1 MGSTKR
7 ATGGG
12 SKEGMGPANP
22 NTVPAG
28 IEETASKSD
37 DNKDNEVVSQQTQ
50 VDDEHVDKGHPLIA
64 EESTRPVG
72 VMGKMVRATPRP
84 APGPRE
90 PPRRSQDGI
99 EPVSPRAI
107 RAWSRRSAEPVPG
120 WQQGLLRG
128 GEASAAERAKANL
141 RRFKSRVSSGKPMPA
156 AGSAA
161 ETQSGVTAYSFGTRP
176 AQRRWGRA
184 AATSPRAPAIGEGLA
199 APTIGVPSV
208 QIEGPR
214 AELIAVK
221 LEGLERGEDM
231 HERRVSSGLMRAAT
245 KEQLR
250 AEQEQERSRQ
260 GGVMRA
266 FARGLR
272 GVGGWVL
279 RRATP
284 ESVRLWGGFL

>member
-1 MGSTKR
+1 
-7 ATGGG
+7 
-12 SKEGMGPANP
+12 
-22 NTVPAG
+22 
-28 IEETASKSD
+28 
-37 DNKDNEVVSQQTQ
+37 
-50 VDDEHVDKGHPLIA
+50 
-64 EESTRPVG
+64 
-72 VMGKMVRATPRP
+72 
-84 APGPRE
+84 
-90 PPRRSQDGI
+90 
-99 EPVSPRAI
+99 
-107 RAWSRRSAEPVPG
+107 VPG
-120 WQQGLLRG
+120 WQRGLLRG

-141 RRFKSRVSSGKPMPA
+141 RRFKARVRSGKPMPA
-156 AGSAA
+156 AGAAA
-161 ETQSGVTAYSFGTRP
+161 ETPAGVPAYSLGARP

-184 AATSPRAPAIGEGLA
+184 PATSPRAPTIGEGLA

-214 AELIAVK
+214 PGHHPLEPFTLELMAVK